1 MRSLAS
7 AVLAALFL
15 APVWPHAAAQ
25 AVPAPKAGGV
35 VTSVVPIEKPAS
47 QFADEGVVVQEID
60 IHYTYQDD
68 GTGTM
73 VKHARVKVQDEAG
86 AKAFSV
92 LSIAYASASQT
103 AKIVSVTV
111 IHPDGAKVET
121 PASDVMDLPA
131 RVTQEAPLYSDV
143 KVLQVPVRGLRP
155 GDTLEYTMRVE
166 MTKAQDPG
174 EFWGEEQFL
183 KSLVVLKGSVT
194 LNVPA
199 DKYVQVWNPGLK
211 PEVSEVNGRK
221 VYTWTYSQL
230 KPTQQLNKKKTASM
244 TEVKPS
250 VAWTTFQ
257 NWQEVGAWYGSLAEP
272 RLAPTAA
279 IVAKANEIT
288 ANAKTPEEQA
298 RAIYDFVSTHIRYIG
313 VDFGVGRY
321 QPHPP
326 EVVLANQY
334 GDCKDKDTLLEAL
347 LRAKGFE
354 TAPALIGVGIKMIP
368 ELPMPALF
376 NHVITTV
383 TIGGKQVWLD
393 STPGVAPF
401 QMLISQ
407 IRGKHALVIPEK
419 AAAELERTP
428 AKTPF
433 PLEDR
438 MDATATLTADG
449 DLKGHMV
456 IVDRS
461 DAELLLR
468 EVARNVAPAQWD
480 RAVQYLSRLM
490 GFGGTVSNSQFEHVE
505 DLDVPIRLTYDYNH
519 PKFGDW
525 SDLRILPLFPL
536 VGLPPAPDKKPATA
550 IQLGAERTE
559 LAQTVIHLPA
569 GFTPELPDTVHVKTD
584 FATYDRTYGFANGV
598 LTADRK
604 VVVLQSKVP
613 VKDWK
618 AYEKFV
624 HDASLFQPAFIQL
637 LMDGKGKGVSGTSA
651 AIGASPARQLIAQ
664 ANWLERANDLAG
676 ALKLLDKVKAMAPK
690 QPYLWSNYGW
700 VAMRENELPEALKDF
715 ERELKYHPD
724 ESYVQYLYAIAL
736 KADGQS
742 AKAISVLKATV
753 AKNPSDIAAALL
765 LASLEGKKDLPGAI
779 AMLEK
784 VQTAVPGND
793 LITEDLAGLLIR
805 DRESDKAIPLLEKGL
820 KTATDEVAL
829 NNESYDLAMMGADL
843 PLAEQKEREALRQL
857 DEQTSRMQV
866 TGANPEA
873 FVRASL
879 LASDWDTLGYILM
892 KEGKLAEARSYL
904 AAAWVNEQ
912 DLTVGLHYG
921 MVLERMGQKTQA
933 MRIYQLA
940 EGQKPHEIVATS
952 PTAQDAA
959 QLEEAIARLEKEQVR
974 STGEDATI
982 ALQRMRTFHL
992 EAAVVPKTFEQATFR
1007 LEFSAEGSPQV
1018 MQVNGD
1024 AAMAQFVKRIA
1035 GVHFPKMVPAG
1046 SKARL
1051 FRDAV
1056 MSCSSG
1062 DRDCVLVLLPMGPMQ
1077 AEQASALR

>member
-1 MRSLAS
+1 M
-7 AVLAALFL
+7 
-15 APVWPHAAAQ
+15 
-25 AVPAPKAGGV
+25 PAPKAGSV
-35 VTSVVPIEKPAS
+35 VTSVVPTERPAS
-47 QFADEGVVVQEID
+47 QYADEGVVVQEID

-73 VKHARVKVQDEAG
+73 VKHARVRVQDEAG

-92 LSIAYASASQT
+92 LSLAYASASQT
-103 AKIVSVTV
+103 AKIVNVTV
-111 IHPDGAKVET
+111 THPDGTKVET
-121 PASDVMDLPA
+121 PASDVMNLPA

-183 KSLVVLKGSVT
+183 KSLVVLKGSVI

-199 DKYVQVWNPGLK
+199 DKYVQVWSPGLK

-221 VYTWTYSQL
+221 VYRWTYSQL
-230 KPTQQLNKKKTASM
+230 KPTQELNKKKTV
-244 TEVKPS
+244 TTNNIKPS

-257 NWQEVGAWYGSLAEP
+257 NWQAVGEWYRELAET

-298 RAIYDFVSTHIRYIG
+298 REIYDFVSTHIRYIG

-321 QPHPP
+321 QPHSP

-354 TAPALIGVGIKMIP
+354 TAPALIGVGLKMIT

-393 STPGVAPF
+393 STPEVAPF

-407 IRGKHALVIPEK
+407 IRGKRALVIPEK
-419 AAAELERTP
+419 GVAELERTP
-428 AKTPF
+428 AKPPF

-438 MDATATLTADG
+438 MDATAKLTADG
-449 DLKGHMV
+449 DLKAHMV
-456 IVDRS
+456 VVDRS

-480 RAVQYLSRLM
+480 QAVQYLSRLM

-505 DLDVPIRLTYDYNH
+505 DLDVPIRLTYDYDH

-536 VGLPPAPDKKPATA
+536 VGLPPVPDKQPATA
-550 IQLGAERTE
+550 IELGAERTE

-569 GFTPELPDTVHVKTD
+569 GFTPDLPDPVHVKTD

-604 VVVLQSKVP
+604 VVVLQSKIAA
-613 VKDWK
+613 KDWK
-618 AYEKFV
+618 AYQKFAN
-624 HDASLFQPAFIQL
+624 DTSLLNYTYIQL
-637 LMDGKGKGVSGTSA
+637 LTHGKGSDASGTSS
-651 AIGASPARQLIAQ
+651 ASGSETAHQMIAQ
-664 ANWLERANDLAG
+664 ANGLELANDLAG
-676 ALKLLDKVKAMAPK
+676 ALKLLDKLKAMAPK

-700 VAMRENELPEALKDF
+700 VAMRQNKLSEALKDF

-736 KADGQS
+736 KADGQP

-753 AKNPSDIAAALL
+753 AKNPSDVAAALV
-765 LASLEGKKDLPGAI
+765 LAPMEGKTDLPGAI

-793 LITEDLAGLLIR
+793 VITEDLAGLLIR
-805 DRESDKAIPLLEKGL
+805 NHQSDKAIPLLEKGL
-820 KTATDEVAL
+820 KAARDEVAL
-829 NNESYDLAMMGADL
+829 NNESYDLAMTGADL

-857 DEQTSRMQV
+857 DEQTSQMQV

-921 MVLERMGQKTQA
+921 MVLERMGQKAQA
-933 MRIYQLA
+933 MRIYHLA
-940 EGQKPHEIVATS
+940 EGQKPDELVASS
-952 PTAQDAA
+952 PTAQESA
-959 QLEEAIARLEKEQVR
+959 QLKEAIAHLDKEKVR

-992 EAAVVPKTFEQATFR
+992 EAAVLPKTFEQATFR
-1007 LEFSAEGSPQV
+1007 LEFSAEGPPQV

-1024 AAMAQFVKRIA
+1024 AAMAQFVTRIA
-1035 GVHFPKMVPAG
+1035 GVDFPKMVPAG
-1046 SKARL
+1046 SNARL
-1051 FRDAV
+1051 LRDAV
-1056 MSCSSG
+1056 MSCSPG

-1077 AEQASALR
+1077 AEQATVLH